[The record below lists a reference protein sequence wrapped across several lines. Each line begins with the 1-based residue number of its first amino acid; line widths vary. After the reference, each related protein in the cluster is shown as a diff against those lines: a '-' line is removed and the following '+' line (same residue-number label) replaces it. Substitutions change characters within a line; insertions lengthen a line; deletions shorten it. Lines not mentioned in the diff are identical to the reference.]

1 MDLQAM
7 INGKNGISP
16 AAEQPRLSKEEYAA
30 QKQAEREAVWARVDA
45 QTETVFSSG
54 DAFKDFLNFT
64 AKCNPQ
70 RTANLLLLHEQNAD
84 ATQVKTFEGWQE
96 AGRSV
101 QRGAEGYTFLL
112 GQEYERDDGTK
123 ANGYT
128 IGKMFDISQTRGRQ
142 PQNMDNQ
149 QFQPDEMLAALIESS
164 PVRFEVSGDVPENV
178 QAQYMPQSRT
188 LYVRDGMDVDTTF
201 RAIARELAH
210 ATFAPTGTGYD
221 RKLFSAQSYCA
232 AYTVAQRYGMDTAVF
247 NFDKVVLSCAAMDTQ
262 SKRLFLSDVKSA
274 VYPIAQRIDHSLA
287 SVEHTMVAD
296 GFAVAGVGEYGEHI
310 GKAQI
315 TQAAHTAPEKAAE
328 TPITKPS
335 KAKSAKQHDAR

>member
-7 INGKNGISP
+7 INGKNGIAP

-45 QTETVFSSG
+45 QTETVFSCG
-54 DAFKDFLNFT
+54 EAFKDFLNFT

-84 ATQVKTFEGWQE
+84 ATQIKTFEGWQE

-128 IGKMFDISQTRGRQ
+128 IGKVFDISQTRGRQ

-210 ATFAPTGTGYD
+210 ATFAPTGTVYD
-221 RKLFSAQSYCA
+221 RKLFSAQSYCV

-247 NFDKVVLSCAAMDTQ
+247 NFDKVVSSCAAMDTQ

-287 SVEHTMVAD
+287 SVEHTLVAD
-296 GFAVAGVGEYGEHI
+296 SFAVIGNGENVS
-310 GKAQI
+310 KTQTAQAI
-315 TQAAHTAPEKAAE
+315 HATTEKPVEAPSAK
-328 TPITKPS
+328 PTKT
-335 KAKSAKQHDAR
+335 KSSKQHDAR